1 MDDRLHVARFTR
13 SALNKIFPDNWSFM
27 LGEIALYCFVV
38 LVLTGTYLSF
48 FFSPSAKEV
57 VYNGSYVPLK
67 GLPMSEAFNST
78 VRLSFDVRA
87 GLVFRQMHHWAAL
100 LFTGAVLAHL
110 LRVFFTGAF
119 RRPREVNWVIGVTLL
134 LLVMFNGFSGY
145 SLPDDLLSGTGLRI
159 GYSIALAVPFIG
171 TWAAFLVFG
180 GEFPSPDILSRL
192 FVLHILIIPGIIAGL
207 LALHLAIVW
216 HQKHTQFPG
225 RGRRE
230 DNVVG
235 SRLWPTY
242 AARSVGLLAG
252 TFAIIALLGGLVQVN
267 PIWLYGP
274 FQPAAVSTAS
284 QPDWYMGWL
293 EGALRLGPAW
303 RLHLFGFTISE
314 VFWPGVLLPGVTF
327 GLLYL
332 WPFIERRLTHD
343 NAEHHLLIR
352 PRERP
357 VHTAF
362 GMAALTFYVVLFVA
376 GSSDIGAQKFV
387 LGIPTFTRVLQVTLV
402 LAPIVVGAITY
413 KLCKDLAGAE
423 ELELAKEEILHRHP
437 GPESGNGHRETGSE
451 TPAAPM
457 ATPQPAGD
465 EA

>member
-1 MDDRLHVARFTR
+1 MIDRVFRWFDDRLHIAHFTD
-13 SALNKIFPDNWSFM
+13 SALRKIFPDNWSFM

-38 LVLTGTYLSF
+38 LVVTGTYLSF

-57 VYNGSYVPLK
+57 VYNGSYVPLQ
-67 GLPMSEAFNST
+67 GLPMSEAFNSS

-100 LFTGAVLAHL
+100 LFTGAVLVHL

-119 RRPREVNWVIGVTLL
+119 RRPRELNWVIGVSLL
-134 LLVMFNGFSGY
+134 VLVMFNGFSGY

-180 GEFPSPDILSRL
+180 GEFPSPDIISRL
-192 FVLHILIIPGIIAGL
+192 FVLHVLIVPAIIAGL
-207 LALHLAIVW
+207 LGAHMAILW
-216 HQKHTQFPG
+216 RQKHTQFRGPG
-225 RGRRE
+225 RTE
-230 DNVVG
+230 DNIVG

-242 AARSVGLLAG
+242 TARSVGLLAG
-252 TFAIIALLGGLVQVN
+252 VFAVIALLGGLAQVN

-274 FQPAAVSTAS
+274 FEPAAVSTAS

-293 EGALRLGPAW
+293 EGALRLAPAW
-303 RLHLFGFTISE
+303 RIDLFGFTISE
-314 VFWPGVLLPGVTF
+314 VFWPAVLLPGITF

-332 WPFIERRLTHD
+332 WPFIERRLTGD
-343 NAEHHLLIR
+343 TAEHHLLDR

-357 VHTAF
+357 ARTALGAGVF
-362 GMAALTFYVVLFVA
+362 TFYVVLFIA

-387 LGIPTFTRVLQVTLV
+387 VAIPTFTRVLQGM
-402 LAPIVVGAITY
+402 VVILPVVVALITWKVCHDLNGA
-413 KLCKDLAGAE
+413 D
-423 ELELAKEEILHRHP
+423 ELEATKEDIKHRRAHVAQKE
-437 GPESGNGHRETGSE
+437 G
-451 TPAAPM
+451 
-457 ATPQPAGD
+457 QPA
-465 EA
+465 